1 MSARSERASDGAAD
15 AAAIRGVSS
24 MATRRVLAECAEA
37 YARATGQRVDVTA
50 VGGVEAAQR
59 VRRGEPFDFI
69 VLASDA
75 IEALASERRI
85 RAETRTDL
93 ARSDIAIAVAHGAPR
108 PGIASSSAVR
118 DAVLRARTIGYSTGP
133 SGTHLIRLFDQ
144 WGISGTIASRLM
156 QAPPGIP
163 VAALIAR
170 GDVEFGFQQ
179 LSELAHEPGID
190 VVGSLP
196 PDIQSTTTF
205 AGAVGVGAERPEAAQ
220 AFLAWLASA
229 ACDAAKR
236 RHGMEPARAD
246 R

>member
-1 MSARSERASDGAAD
+1 
-15 AAAIRGVSS
+15 
-24 MATRRVLAECAEA
+24 MATRRVLADCAED
-37 YARATGQRVDVTA
+37 YGNATGQRVDVTC

-59 VRRGEPFDFI
+59 VRAGEPFDFV
-69 VLASDA
+69 VLAEDVIA
-75 IEALASERRI
+75 ALATERCVQADTRI
-85 RAETRTDL
+85 DL
-93 ARSDIAIAVAHGAPR
+93 VRSDIAIAVAHGASR
-108 PGIASSSAVR
+108 PDIETAGAVR

-133 SGTHLIRLFDQ
+133 SGTYLLRLFGE
-144 WGISGTIASRLM
+144 WGISGMIASRLR
-156 QAPPGIP
+156 QAAPGIP

-170 GDVEFGFQQ
+170 GDVELGFQQ

-190 VVGSLP
+190 VVGPLP
-196 PDIQSTTTF
+196 REIQSTTTF
-205 AGAVGVGAERPEAAQ
+205 AAAVGVRAEHAEAAQ